1 MSFSTKFMG
10 WLSFKMLNKCQ
21 FAKESQYRLHK
32 CLLYVANLKT
42 KSTSI
47 TLNWL
52 ERPSWL
58 DLKKCNPAITVTL
71 QLKFLQTSNGKLSA
85 SFEIKKTLKTT
96 R

>member
-1 MSFSTKFMG
+1 
-10 WLSFKMLNKCQ
+10 MLNKCQ

-32 CLLYVANLKT
+32 CLLYVANLKP

-71 QLKFLQTSNGKLSA
+71 QLHIKFLQTLTGQRISNGKLSA
-85 SFEIKKTLKTT
+85 SFEIKKY